1 MDHHAHWQY
10 RPCCPSC
17 GAGWQPPITPTQQ
30 CRQIC
35 CDADNRSRLTQHSPQ
50 ALSAWLCREQ
60 IDKQRAQRE
69 YARLHAAGQTDEAKV
84 STAARNPRPPVSRT
98 VKCARAWVCTC
109 ACVLSVVRCVVPVA
123 CCLLHVVGCNV
134 VCLSAGG
141 RPTPVAFCSSSC
153 GAAERL
159 GAAREDQS
167 RTRGG
172 RAEKGRREARYI
184 DE

>member
-1 MDHHAHWQY
+1 MTPMDHHAHWQY

-35 CDADNRSRLTQHSPQ
+35 CDAAQSVAADAALTAGSVG
-50 ALSAWLCREQ
+50 LAWLRREQ

-98 VKCARAWVCTC
+98 VKCARAPAWVCAC
-109 ACVLSVVRCVVPVA
+109 ACVLSVARCLVPVA

-141 RPTPVAFCSSSC
+141 RPNPVAFCSSSC

-167 RTRGG
+167 R
-172 RAEKGRREARYI
+172 A
-184 DE
+184 